1 MLVAFIRISSASAA
15 IHTRLSTIVNVGSS
29 ASATFMKKN
38 EAPQR
43 SDSKISMPH
52 SSEFIGELCF
62 IGIYFS

>member
-15 IHTRLSTIVNVGSS
+15 IHTRLSTIVNVGNS
-29 ASATFMKKN
+29 ASATFTKKN
-38 EAPQR
+38 EPPQR
-43 SDSKISMPH
+43 LDSKISMPH